1 VTTFPFHD
9 FVAVGGGNGSAAV
22 LARGLHAYRAGNDGT
37 VRLLLRRAVEWL
49 TRTDLEDR
57 EGDAGPAFYVPGARC
72 ERRVQHELAFAA
84 GSFLPASPEL
94 LALNAAFQ
102 QPPVLAR
109 KEGSGARREWPL
121 FRERLPLSSLHVR
134 DGQAIVRLANPA
146 PEPEPLSRLYTA
158 VDVQGGEQGTIS
170 AVPPYQIASM
180 RLETASLEPA
190 TADGD
195 VTWLAPPRWR
205 VGASASRPDPAVLDE
220 LQGLMAALDADLAA
234 LDDELARSAGPAGLR
249 LEHRLYVLKRQRLEL
264 ELSHLLNSRK
274 LVGGGE
280 PDPARLYGRDE
291 EIAALGLALNRL
303 RIKRRI
309 FDYVVQ
315 VV

>member
-1 VTTFPFHD
+1 VSTLPFHD
-9 FVAVGGGNGSAAV
+9 FVAVGCGNGSAAV
-22 LARGLHAYRAGNDGT
+22 FARGLHAYRAGNDGT

-102 QPPVLAR
+102 QPALLVR
-109 KEGSGARREWPL
+109 KGGSGTLRQWSL
-121 FRERLPLSSLHVR
+121 FQERLPLSSLHVR
-134 DGQAIVRLANPA
+134 NKQAIIRISNPT
-146 PEPEPLSRLYTA
+146 PEPQPLSRPYTTA
-158 VDVQGGEQGTIS
+158 DMLGDEQRTIS
-170 AVPPYQIASM
+170 AVPPYQIASL
-180 RLETASLEPA
+180 RPEAASPGPA
-190 TADGD
+190 TLDGEA
-195 VTWLAPPRWR
+195 TLLTPLRWR
-205 VGASASRPDPAVLDE
+205 AGASASRPDPAVLDK
-220 LQGLMAALDADLAA
+220 LQSQMAALGAELAA
-234 LDDELARSAGPAGLR
+234 IENELARTAGPAGLR

-264 ELSHLLNSRK
+264 QLSHLLNSRK
-274 LVGGGE
+274 LAEGAE
-280 PDPARLYGRDE
+280 PDPARLYERDA
-291 EIAALGLALNRL
+291 EIAALGLALNKL

-315 VV
+315 AV